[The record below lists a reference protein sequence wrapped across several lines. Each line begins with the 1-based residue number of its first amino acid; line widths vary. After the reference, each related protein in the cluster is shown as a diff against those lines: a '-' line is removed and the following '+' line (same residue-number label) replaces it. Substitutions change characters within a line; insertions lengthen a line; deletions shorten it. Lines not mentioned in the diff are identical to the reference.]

1 MNKRRGLTTQQWVL
15 ALALPAL
22 LTISLVGC
30 QPPPPPPPT
39 ATPTLEPTPTQSPT
53 ATLEPPTPTPPPPP
67 PPAPVTEPP
76 PPEITVPAG
85 KTISVRARAP
95 GADGYRWK
103 LQGVGSI
110 SETTGDTILY
120 TAPGPDQVDPED
132 AMALLTVI
140 AYNKEGESPQT
151 SLVINVSLPLVCP
164 PADPGGT
171 VPPTVTIS
179 SLIFVVNGVEQVVD
193 DSGYLQ
199 ASSGDRVEVKEVTIC
214 VDPFEGSRG
223 RVYVEFTPVDTSGQ
237 VITSEITGT
246 IGVAVAPG
254 LTTITGTNIL
264 TIGNWRQI
272 SVVTVHYP
280 AGGGTLNPNCE
291 REDPYICEVD
301 DRMIVAIL
309 R

>member
-1 MNKRRGLTTQQWVL
+1 
-15 ALALPAL
+15 
-22 LTISLVGC
+22 
-30 QPPPPPPPT
+30 
-39 ATPTLEPTPTQSPT
+39 
-53 ATLEPPTPTPPPPP
+53 
-67 PPAPVTEPP
+67 
-76 PPEITVPAG
+76 
-85 KTISVRARAP
+85 
-95 GADGYRWK
+95 
-103 LQGVGSI
+103 
-110 SETTGDTILY
+110 
-120 TAPGPDQVDPED
+120 
-132 AMALLTVI
+132 MALLTVI

-151 SLVINVSLPLVCP
+151 SLVINVSLPLSCP
-164 PADPGGT
+164 TADAEGT

-246 IGVAVAPG
+246 IGVAVPRG
-254 LTTITGTNIL
+254 LTTTLESDIL
-264 TIGNWRQI
+264 WTIGDWQQI
-272 SVVTVHYP
+272 SVATVHYP